1 MSLVAPAAASMG
13 LSAGTLEQICATLAR
28 FPQVEKAVLYG
39 SRAKG
44 NFKPGSDID
53 LTLRGDGLTLSL
65 LGDIDM
71 ALDDLLLPFEIDL
84 SIYEQLGHAEL
95 VAHIDRVGRV
105 IYQKQPES
113 RIQPTEPAPRPAA
126 NPA

>member
-28 FPQVEKAVLYG
+28 FPQVEKGVLYG

-53 LTLRGDGLTLSL
+53 LTLRGEGLTLSL
-65 LGDIDM
+65 LGDIDL
-71 ALDDLLLPFEIDL
+71 ALDDLLLPYEIDL
-84 SIYEQLGHAEL
+84 SIYDQLGPAEL

-105 IYQKQPES
+105 IYQKSQTS
-113 RIQPTEPAPRPAA
+113 QI
-126 NPA
+126 

>member
-28 FPQVEKAVLYG
+28 FPQVAQGVLYG

-53 LTLRGDGLTLSL
+53 LTLRGDGLTPSL

-71 ALDDLLLPFEIDL
+71 ALDDLLLPYEIDL

-95 VAHIDRVGRV
+95 LAHIDRVGRV
-105 IYQKQPES
+105 IYQRVE
-113 RIQPTEPAPRPAA
+113 
-126 NPA
+126 N